1 MRKKREIWDHVIQHL
16 EKRFPKREIET
27 WFSNA
32 GLREIDSSLITIAV
46 KNKFVAR
53 WIREKYDTELQRG
66 FSKFFSS
73 PPEIRYLLP
82 TEMQQKPIGTRSRR
96 LNVRN
101 TSFPRLDKKLTFSN
115 FITGDTNRFA
125 VRSALQVAQGTARH
139 YNPLYIWG
147 AAGAGKTHL
156 LHAIGND
163 VETHRFPERAQY
175 VSADHFT
182 SLVSSARKRRTMD
195 DLRREMD
202 AVSLLLFD
210 DVDLL
215 SGRVKTQQELGSI
228 FNLFHETNRQ
238 IVLTAKVPPNQIQN
252 LSKEITSRLHW
263 GLISGIETPHQN
275 TKLKIIE
282 KRCDEEDISIPDDV
296 SFFLASNTDNMNDL
310 MHLVTR
316 LHTYASVHKKPIDIS
331 LVKLVMS
338 GKHILSTAPTIQEI
352 QNITARFFDL
362 PLSDILSNS
371 KKRRYSYPRQ
381 VSMYL
386 CRILTQSS
394 YKEIGT
400 AFQNKDHS
408 TVLYAV
414 RHITKR
420 MEEND
425 GIKNDILE
433 LEHLIGEGDSF
444 SGS

>member
-1 MRKKREIWDHVIQHL
+1 
-16 EKRFPKREIET
+16 
-27 WFSNA
+27 
-32 GLREIDSSLITIAV
+32 
-46 KNKFVAR
+46 
-53 WIREKYDTELQRG
+53 
-66 FSKFFSS
+66 
-73 PPEIRYLLP
+73 
-82 TEMQQKPIGTRSRR
+82 
-96 LNVRN
+96 
-101 TSFPRLDKKLTFSN
+101 
-115 FITGDTNRFA
+115 
-125 VRSALQVAQGTARH
+125 
-139 YNPLYIWG
+139 
-147 AAGAGKTHL
+147 
-156 LHAIGND
+156 
-163 VETHRFPERAQY
+163 
-175 VSADHFT
+175 
-182 SLVSSARKRRTMD
+182 
-195 DLRREMD
+195 
-202 AVSLLLFD
+202 
-210 DVDLL
+210 
-215 SGRVKTQQELGSI
+215 
-228 FNLFHETNRQ
+228 
-238 IVLTAKVPPNQIQN
+238 
-252 LSKEITSRLHW
+252 
-263 GLISGIETPHQN
+263 
-275 TKLKIIE
+275 LKIIE
-282 KRCDEEDISIPDDV
+282 KRCDEEEITIPDDV
-296 SFFLASNTDNMNDL
+296 AFFLASNTDNMNDL